1 MVKIFGNLAKTL
13 SDDFVLGE
21 DDLMSLEVRDAG
33 SGNGFYY
40 FYDTK
45 NNRLIKRFVLG
56 ESKRGVKTCCTVT
69 FIGKDG
75 KYTPR
80 LELSKRKGDSLQKEP
95 IQIDNETKTVSSRVD
110 LGDCHENFWKLIDYI
125 YSLKSVDVPRSRL
138 KAIGQDEQELLD
150 QVRLSMPFVQK
161 VLHTFDTPEAQEL
174 LIQAKQD
181 DVNNL
186 FASVK
191 QAKNKRALAE
201 IDTLLSDN
209 TSEHKLESWIK
220 DNDWVFGIEY
230 IRRLDATR
238 IGIHEDADLLVES
251 LDGYVDLIE
260 LKKASEFPL
269 FNYDSS
275 HDCYYPAAPLA
286 QVLGQTINYLRL
298 MEVNQAVLKTEDGLN
313 VLKPRAR
320 IVVGRSSEF
329 RDEKERT
336 ALRTLND
343 TLHNIEIITYD
354 EIVARAHRIV
364 RSYDKEDTDLATW

>member
-21 DDLMSLEVRDAG
+21 DSLTNLEIRDAG
-33 SGNGFYY
+33 SSSGFYY
-40 FYDTK
+40 FYDTQHR
-45 NNRLIKRFVLG
+45 RLIKQFVLG
-56 ESKRGVKTCCTVT
+56 ESKSGVKTCCTVT

-75 KYTPR
+75 RYTPR
-80 LELSKRKGDSLQKEP
+80 IELSKRKFKTLQKETV
-95 IQIDNETKTVSSRVD
+95 QVNAETKTISSRID
-110 LGDCHENFWKLIDYI
+110 LNDCHENFWLLIDYI
-125 YSLKSVDVPRSRL
+125 YSMKNVNIPHSRL
-138 KAIGQDEQELLD
+138 KVIGEDEQELLD
-150 QVRLSMPFVQK
+150 QIKLSKPFVQK
-161 VLHTFDTPEAQEL
+161 VLHTFNTPEAQDL

-191 QAKNKRALAE
+191 QAKNKRALTE
-201 IDTLLSDN
+201 VGMLLDGN
-209 TSEHKLESWIK
+209 ASEHKLESWIK

-251 LDGYVDLIE
+251 LDGYIDLIE

-275 HDCYYPAAPLA
+275 HDCYYPSAALS
-286 QVLGQTINYLRL
+286 QVIGQTINYLRL
-298 MEVNQAVLKTEDGLN
+298 MEVNQAVLKSEDGLN
-313 VLKPRAR
+313 VLKPRAK
-320 IVVGRSSEF
+320 VVIGRSSAF
-329 RDEKERT
+329 RHEKERT

-354 EIVARAHRIV
+354 EIVARAYRIV
-364 RSYDKEDTDLATW
+364 RSYEKDEEGEL